1 MGPLKYLTEQAQS
14 PVIEASKAWRLAAIP
29 ICLRLAAASP
39 LSHVVVWPN
48 LPIVIWYGEE
58 LTG

>member
-48 LPIVIWYGEE
+48 LPIVIW
-58 LTG
+58 